1 MVSPKVAI
9 EVGSRLGVVE
19 EVEKHR
25 RQDTQSLFMR
35 VKVALPISKPIRR
48 GGFLAGS
55 DGQRTWVTF
64 KYERLPLFCHWCGT
78 LGHDT
83 KHCAH
88 YFARTKV
95 DGEVICQYG
104 EWMRASGGSN
114 RSPPRRG
121 SSWTAQQRDEN
132 LGVTEKEQKGR
143 HDGAATVT
151 PTDTRPTKVDK
162 DENGRN
168 GISGIIPT
176 VQEGIMVEGVKS
188 GIDEE
193 RICAKSSEIT
203 SVVQILN
210 LDVACELEPNHAG
223 HVRVHGEG
231 LKNNG
236 PKLDKSRPTWTR
248 LSRMDCGLNENKKSG
263 TCTSLG
269 KRNLVHEREQ
279 DHAEELENNPVK
291 RGKLQNESQDS
302 KAAGV
307 LNHPCRA
314 Q

>member
-1 MVSPKVAI
+1 MTEKVQK
-9 EVGSRLGVVE
+9 G
-19 EVEKHR
+19 
-25 RQDTQSLFMR
+25 
-35 VKVALPISKPIRR
+35 
-48 GGFLAGS
+48 
-55 DGQRTWVTF
+55 
-64 KYERLPLFCHWCGT
+64 
-78 LGHDT
+78 GHD
-83 KHCAH
+83 
-88 YFARTKV
+88 
-95 DGEVICQYG
+95 E
-104 EWMRASGGSN
+104 
-114 RSPPRRG
+114 
-121 SSWTAQQRDEN
+121 
-132 LGVTEKEQKGR
+132 
-143 HDGAATVT
+143 AATVT
-151 PTDTRPTKVDK
+151 PTDTRSTKVDK
-162 DENGRN
+162 DENRRN
-168 GISGIIPT
+168 EISGIIPT

-193 RICAKSSEIT
+193 RIYAKSSEIT
-203 SVVQILN
+203 SVVQNLN

-248 LSRMDCGLNENKKSG
+248 LLRMDCGLNENKKSG

-279 DHAEELENNPVK
+279 DHAEKLENNPVK